1 MATRARRVVDG
12 RGEFAGVVATDLSLQ
27 RVNNFLRQLSLSA
40 NGLAMVTET
49 DGQLIGVSRGPHLR
63 QEAGGGNARLNAAD
77 SADPMVVATNRAVRE
92 LMGTAD
98 ATAPRTGTFTGHDG
112 KVVQVGYSRLRD
124 NAGLDWL
131 IMVAVP
137 RKDFLHQV
145 EQNFVRTG
153 VLAALAAVAVVA
165 IGLLVLGTVTRQL
178 LLLAETARQVGQ
190 GRLGTPLTSTR
201 KDELGDLARSFG
213 DMQRRL
219 LTDPLTGLS
228 NREAVLRDMNE
239 RVLQHRRRDEA
250 QVQTRPFA
258 VLFCDLNEFKQI
270 NDLYGHDVGD
280 DVLREFARRLRKNVR
295 HTSLRTPVCE

>member
-1 MATRARRVVDG
+1 M
-12 RGEFAGVVATDLSLQ
+12 
-27 RVNNFLRQLSLSA
+27 
-40 NGLAMVTET
+40 
-49 DGQLIGVSRGPHLR
+49 
-63 QEAGGGNARLNAAD
+63 
-77 SADPMVVATNRAVRE
+77 
-92 LMGTAD
+92 
-98 ATAPRTGTFTGHDG
+98 
-112 KVVQVGYSRLRD
+112 GYSRLRD

-250 QVQTRPFA
+250 QVPGRAMAGPGRPRGPCHR
-258 VLFCDLNEFKQI
+258 LC
-270 NDLYGHDVGD
+270 
-280 DVLREFARRLRKNVR
+280 RE
-295 HTSLRTPVCE
+295 